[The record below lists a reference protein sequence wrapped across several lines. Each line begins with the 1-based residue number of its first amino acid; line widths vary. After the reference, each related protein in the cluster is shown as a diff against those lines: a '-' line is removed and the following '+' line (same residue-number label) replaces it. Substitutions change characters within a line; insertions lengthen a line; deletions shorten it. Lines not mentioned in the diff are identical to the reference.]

1 MFRLAIA
8 LWWAVMPLINVAMH
22 KYYVSVTVIHF
33 NTENRHLEIELHT
46 FPDDVALA
54 LEKNYG
60 YRIDW
65 DKPNEQ
71 AKKFLD
77 AYLHE
82 HFRLK
87 YNSKILNYKYLGFTF
102 ENDQLVL
109 VMESNPLPQQA
120 RRLTVYNT
128 WLTEI
133 YRDQQNLVHLLTGKT
148 KQSEILDREH
158 KQTVFKLD

>member
-1 MFRLAIA
+1 MYRLFIG

-33 NTENRHLEIELHT
+33 NTGNRHLEIVLHT

-65 DKPNEQ
+65 DKPDEQ
-71 AKKFLD
+71 ARKFLE

-87 YNSKILNYKYLGFTF
+87 AGSKVLNYKYLGFTF
-102 ENDQLVL
+102 ENDQLLL
-109 VMESNPLPQQA
+109 VMESRALPEQVGQ
-120 RRLTVYNT
+120 LEIFND

-133 YRDQQNLVHLLTGKT
+133 YRDQQNLVHLLTGRT
-148 KQSEILDREH
+148 KQSEILDRQH